1 MKTKHEGVQYECNQ
15 CDFHANKQEIVAGH
29 IKTKHERKLYT
40 NVISVN
46 INHMGSENFYNTRS
60 QSTEESDM
68 LATNVTTKQLEK
80 CS

>member
-1 MKTKHEGVQYECNQ
+1 MKTKYKRVQYKCNQ
-15 CDFHANKQEIVAGH
+15 CNFHANKQEIVARH
-29 IKTKHERKLYT
+29 IKTKHKEKLNT

-46 INHMGSENFYNTRS
+46 INRMSLKNFYNTRS
-60 QSTEESDM
+60 QSKEGSDM